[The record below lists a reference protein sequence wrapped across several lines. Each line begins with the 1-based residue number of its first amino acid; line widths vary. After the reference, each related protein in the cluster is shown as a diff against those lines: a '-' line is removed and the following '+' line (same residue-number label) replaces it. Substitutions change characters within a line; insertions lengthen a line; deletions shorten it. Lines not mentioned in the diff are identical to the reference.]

1 MSGMSREQR
10 TKFADR
16 GSIIL
21 TAMANCSRIAIL
33 SILMQGGEISVGAL
47 AEEVSLSQSA
57 LSQHLAKLR
66 GAGLVRTRR
75 EAQTVYYSSNLEP
88 VRKILDVLEEI
99 ERGQPMTR
107 LNSFA

>member
-1 MSGMSREQR
+1 MSDMSRDQR
-10 TKFADR
+10 MKFADR

-21 TAMANCSRIAIL
+21 TAMANGSRIAIL

-75 EAQTVYYSSNLEP
+75 EAQTVYYSSNSEP
-88 VRKILDVLEEI
+88 VRKILDVLKEI
-99 ERGQPMTR
+99 EQGQPMMR
-107 LNSFA
+107 QSNFA